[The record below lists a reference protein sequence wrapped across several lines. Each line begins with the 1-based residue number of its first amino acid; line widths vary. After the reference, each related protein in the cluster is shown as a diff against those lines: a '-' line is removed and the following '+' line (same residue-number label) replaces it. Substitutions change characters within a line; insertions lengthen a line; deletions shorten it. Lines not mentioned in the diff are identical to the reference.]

1 LILEP
6 TAVSCSDQVRCP
18 FPTCH
23 STILFDGVVS
33 TMGLMAILFLFLC
46 LAPTFAFSQPTDQ
59 RLRVATR
66 IIKPFVFEENRALT
80 GFSIELW
87 QEIST
92 QLNTK
97 SEFVMKPT
105 VKDLLEATRSKEVD
119 LAIAAISITAE
130 REIDWDFSQPM
141 FDAGLQILTPA
152 QGAQSSLFA
161 TIIAGVFSSAVLP
174 ILGLVLLMILIPA
187 HLVWFFERRNS
198 TGMLAHRS
206 YFPGIFEACW
216 WAASTLAT
224 QADQMPRAA
233 LARIVAVIWMFASV
247 VFIAYFTAAVTSS
260 LTLQQLRGDIN
271 GPEDL
276 PGKRIATV
284 KGSTSMD
291 YLRSRNIE
299 AMEFANVEEALRAIQ
314 QGSADAAVYDA
325 PVLLYYASHQ
335 GKGKMQ
341 VVGNIFRKESYG
353 ILFPSNSPH
362 RKPVN
367 EALLK
372 LRENGTYDR
381 LYGKW
386 FGGTGP

>member
-1 LILEP
+1 MTTTASDSRGRALGRFLTGEP
-6 TAVSCSDQVRCP
+6 KISFERVIRTA
-18 FPTCH
+18 
-23 STILFDGVVS
+23 
-33 TMGLMAILFLFLC
+33 GLAVL
-46 LAPTFAFSQPTDQ
+46 LAVTSAFAQPAEQ
-59 RLRVATR
+59 NLRVATR
-66 IIKPFVFEENRALT
+66 LIKPFVFEENRALT

-87 QEIST
+87 QEISR
-92 QLNTK
+92 QLNAR
-97 SEFVMKPT
+97 SEFVMKPS
-105 VKDLLEATRSKEVD
+105 VKELLEATRSKEVD

-152 QGAQSSLFA
+152 QGTHSGLVAA
-161 TIIAGVFSSAVLP
+161 IISGVFSSAVLP

-206 YFPGIFEACW
+206 YFPGILEACW

-271 GPEDL
+271 SPEDL
-276 PGKRIATV
+276 PGKRVATV
-284 KGSTSMD
+284 KGSTSLD
-291 YLRSRNIE
+291 YLRSRNIA
-299 AMEFANVEEALRAIQ
+299 AMEFANVEEALRAIA
-314 QGSADAAVYDA
+314 QGSADAVVYDA
-325 PVLLYYASHQ
+325 PVLLYYAAHE
-335 GKGKMQ
+335 GKGKVQ
-341 VVGNIFRKESYG
+341 VVGSIFRKESYG
-353 ILFPSNSPH
+353 ILFPSNSPY

-372 LRENGTYDR
+372 IRENGTYDR

-386 FGGTGP
+386 FSSAGS